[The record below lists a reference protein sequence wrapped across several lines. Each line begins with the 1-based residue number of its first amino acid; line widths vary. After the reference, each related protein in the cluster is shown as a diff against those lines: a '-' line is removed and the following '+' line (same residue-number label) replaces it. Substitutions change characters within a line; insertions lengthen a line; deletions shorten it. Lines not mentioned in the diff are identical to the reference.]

1 MLPPEGGVCCFTLF
15 TRVFWGSHMGNLYP
29 GKAPSSDEPGLH
41 TQLSGQVTHP
51 VWLMA
56 HTAVL
61 VALPL
66 VPICVSSSS
75 GPTGAHGESRGHQ
88 YRLASSQLSAQLTPQ
103 LRALRRAR
111 RAARVRLQT
120 PSGCRN

>member
-15 TRVFWGSHMGNLYP
+15 MRVFWGSHLGNLHP

-41 TQLSGQVTHP
+41 TQLPGQVTHP

-61 VALPL
+61 LALTL

-75 GPTGAHGESRGHQ
+75 GPMGARGESRGH
-88 YRLASSQLSAQLTPQ
+88 RTAG
-103 LRALRRAR
+103 RALSSE
-111 RAARVRLQT
+111 LSS
-120 PSGCRN
+120 PHGCEPFAERGEPRG